1 MKYGTVSRWMI
12 VLLGFPQTALAAWG
26 ENWGEMVWGVPVAV
40 PTYQLQRIQPRVGF
54 QLRRHYSSVLTEL
67 SSRTE

>member
-1 MKYGTVSRWMI
+1 MKYGTVSLWMI
-12 VLLGFPQTALAAWG
+12 VLLGLPQAALAAWG